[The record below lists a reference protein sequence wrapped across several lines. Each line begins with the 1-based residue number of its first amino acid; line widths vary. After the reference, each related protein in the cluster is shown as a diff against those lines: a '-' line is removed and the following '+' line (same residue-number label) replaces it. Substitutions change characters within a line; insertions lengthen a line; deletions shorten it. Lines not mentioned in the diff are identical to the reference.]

1 VNYNIPQGDIGQY
14 LRKGYTIIGISNFNS
29 GEIKASSQSKL
40 KEAAK
45 DIGAEVVLW
54 NQVYTNTVSGTT
66 AYNYYT
72 PQTQTSNYSGNI
84 SNNYR
89 PMSSYNYSG
98 SITTYSQVQNTAYV
112 PYSIRRYNYSADYH
126 IKQIDDLRLSLDQ
139 SLLKN
144 ESQQIHNNTTA
155 YGNLYTRKLDY
166 EFQAFILKIRAPLD
180 YFNAM
185 IRICYK
191 EVNSNYFTDLT
202 GNLPSNL
209 ALIYKKYKS
218 DLNDDLILS
227 NNKKTARNLLSHQK
241 YITLGTINTF
251 HGKDSEESFLILNTG
266 KKIELK
272 HIQKFLF
279 EKRDVVANFLI
290 ASIWTIIK

>member
-1 VNYNIPQGDIGQY
+1 MREEDIINLTKKQ
-14 LRKGYTIIGISNFNS
+14 LLQGISLARKTENYEGQLPPQEFLNILESVPDHVFEFEKTWYVKPDLKLEKQFTEICNFLADPRIRN
-29 GEIKASSQSKL
+29 KNLPKPSQTIRDLYSKDYENW
-40 KEAAK
+40 KNFIEQ
-45 DIGAEVVLW
+45 IH
-54 NQVYTNTVSGTT
+54 
-66 AYNYYT
+66 
-72 PQTQTSNYSGNI
+72 
-84 SNNYR
+84 
-89 PMSSYNYSG
+89 
-98 SITTYSQVQNTAYV
+98 
-112 PYSIRRYNYSADYH
+112 SIRDIIYSADYH

>member
-112 PYSIRRYNYSADYH
+112 PYSIRRYNYSATFFGKLKD
-126 IKQIDDLRLSLDQ
+126 IKLGFFVRNLSNEERVEKHLNSGVYTFIIMEDGPASNSELAEGDIIIKVGDKKIKNIDDIITFKHESLEKVKIEFLRDGQ
-139 SLLKN
+139 
-144 ESQQIHNNTTA
+144 
-155 YGNLYTRKLDY
+155 
-166 EFQAFILKIRAPLD
+166 
-180 YFNAM
+180 
-185 IRICYK
+185 
-191 EVNSNYFTDLT
+191 
-202 GNLPSNL
+202 
-209 ALIYKKYKS
+209 
-218 DLNDDLILS
+218 
-227 NNKKTARNLLSHQK
+227 KKTTTLNLK
-241 YITLGTINTF
+241 EI
-251 HGKDSEESFLILNTG
+251 
-266 KKIELK
+266 KK
-272 HIQKFLF
+272 
-279 EKRDVVANFLI
+279 
-290 ASIWTIIK
+290 